1 MIETKAT
8 VKDAAYR
15 LETADH
21 AKLLEFEDSSIDIND
36 RSKRPKKTF
45 TTGMGKRVK
54 EYKKWV
60 WAARGNVGKFDA
72 AAVSI
77 IEYKALKQM
86 EQQQQPGTPVGRRNV
101 RSYFNRL

>member
-1 MIETKAT
+1 M
-8 VKDAAYR
+8 
-15 LETADH
+15 
-21 AKLLEFEDSSIDIND
+21 
-36 RSKRPKKTF
+36 
-45 TTGMGKRVK
+45 
-54 EYKKWV
+54 

-86 EQQQQPGTPVGRRNV
+86 EEQQQPGTPVGRRNV